1 MAAINVRSEKHKD
14 ATFTGDVRIGRDL
27 VVEGTITGG
36 FSVGS
41 FTNLTI
47 TGTLT
52 ANIANITTL
61 NATTGTITTLNS
73 TTATIGTLNA
83 TTGTITTLNST
94 TGTITT
100 LNSTTAT
107 ITNLTVSNN
116 LTLGGVANNGWVWV
130 RSAGTRSGEGTGT
143 NNTASGTDSLA
154 FGTDCTV
161 NASAQESFAFG
172 NQCVVN
178 AAASVNGTSFV
189 GGFQCTGSGRGTIV
203 YGRNCTVSSFSCA
216 AFGQSCTIGTTAEN
230 GFVCGN
236 ASTIGNGF
244 TGAAAMGLS
253 ANAVHGQSYVW
264 GCGANNNLST
274 GGLGSGNTN
283 TLSQATR
290 SFNVSATGGAF
301 FGLAGANFVVDG
313 AVVAVCDEN
322 LKEDVSD
329 FSANALNAIN
339 NIQIRRYKRKVN
351 PNMEPEWINDYY
363 KYEIGFFNSD
373 LPAIL
378 KTGPNDR
385 HVNTLSCIGAIFKAL
400 QEIRA
405 FQLNLRQDVDSILDI
420 LNP

>member
-1 MAAINVRSEKHKD
+1 MAAINVRSKKLRD
-14 ATFTGDVRIGRDL
+14 GTFTGDVRIGRDL

-41 FTNLTI
+41 FTNLTV
-47 TGTLT
+47 TGTAT
-52 ANIANITTL
+52 INTANITTS
-61 NATTGTITTLNS
+61 TITS
-73 TTATIGTLNA
+73 GTV
-83 TTGTITTLNST
+83 TTLT
-94 TGTITT
+94 
-100 LNSTTAT
+100 STTAT

-116 LTLGGVANNGWVWV
+116 LTLGGVANNGWVW
-130 RSAGTRSGEGTGT
+130 EGTGT

-178 AAASVNGTSFV
+178 AAASVNGTTFV

-253 ANAVHGQSYVW
+253 ANAIHGQSFVW
-264 GCGANNNLST
+264 GCGANNIYST
-274 GGLGSGNTN
+274 TFPSADTN
-283 TLSQATR
+283 TRSQATR
-290 SFNVSATGGAF
+290 SFTVSCTGGAYF
-301 FGLAGANFVVDG
+301 ACGGVGMMVDG
-313 AVVAVCDEN
+313 ALVTTCDEN
-322 LKEDVSD
+322 LKEDISD
-329 FSANALNAIN
+329 FNTVALNAIN
-339 NIQIRRYKRKVN
+339 GIPIKRYKRKLDPTLPQAERDN
-351 PNMEPEWINDYY
+351 WY
-363 KYEIGFFNSD
+363 KYEIGFLISD
-373 LPAIL
+373 LPAVL
-378 KTGPNDR
+378 KTGPNNSA
-385 HVNTLSCIGAIFKAL
+385 VNTLSCLAACFKAL

-405 FQLNLRQDVDSILDI
+405 FQLNLRQDVDTILDT

>member
-1 MAAINVRSEKHKD
+1 MAAINVRSKKLRD
-14 ATFTGDVRIGRDL
+14 GTFTGDVRIGRDL

-41 FTNLTI
+41 FTNLTV
-47 TGTLT
+47 TGTAT
-52 ANIANITTL
+52 INTANITTS
-61 NATTGTITTLNS
+61 TITS
-73 TTATIGTLNA
+73 GTV
-83 TTGTITTLNST
+83 TTLT
-94 TGTITT
+94 
-100 LNSTTAT
+100 STTAT

-178 AAASVNGTSFV
+178 AAASVNGTTFV

-253 ANAVHGQSYVW
+253 ANAIHGQSFVW
-264 GCGANNNLST
+264 GCGANNIYST
-274 GGLGSGNTN
+274 TFPSADTN
-283 TLSQATR
+283 TRSQATR
-290 SFNVSATGGAF
+290 SFTVSCTGGAYF
-301 FGLAGANFVVDG
+301 ACGGVGMMVDG
-313 AVVAVCDEN
+313 ALVTTCDEN
-322 LKEDVSD
+322 LKEDISD
-329 FSANALNAIN
+329 FNTVALNAIN
-339 NIQIRRYKRKVN
+339 GIPIKRYKRKLDPTLPQAERDN
-351 PNMEPEWINDYY
+351 WY
-363 KYEIGFFNSD
+363 KYEIGFLISD
-373 LPAIL
+373 LPAVL
-378 KTGPNDR
+378 KTGPNNSA
-385 HVNTLSCIGAIFKAL
+385 VNTLSCLAACFKAL

-405 FQLNLRQDVDSILDI
+405 FQLNLRQDVDTILDT